1 MKEILE
7 NNEWVVECESPLE
20 IRHNDGNFA
29 TMQAAQIVLDSLS
42 NENIEDL
49 PDDSEYTFT
58 DFEVECIE
66 DQVEEHNGNELL
78 AIEEYVESDL
88 RTYFEMNDWDE
99 PEYYERV
106 FNYKGNK
113 YSVEIEEDG
122 CCEATHD
129 GRIMYWKHKII
140 KL

>member
-1 MKEILE
+1 
-7 NNEWVVECESPLE
+7 
-20 IRHNDGNFA
+20 
-29 TMQAAQIVLDSLS
+29 
-42 NENIEDL
+42 
-49 PDDSEYTFT
+49 
-58 DFEVECIE
+58 
-66 DQVEEHNGNELL
+66 
-78 AIEEYVESDL
+78 
-88 RTYFEMNDWDE
+88 MNDWDE

-122 CCEATHD
+122 CCESTHD